1 MPEDEKEERQ
11 EKKYRN
17 QNKHFFCATCLSRV
31 FHEPELV
38 FAIKKVVS
46 DTDEARMGVNM
57 CDISLNHCIIKLKKK
72 NWPGGLDVDANPK
85 MQVDWLSIVEFLCGN
100 VDIISISQFN
110 TSTIFI
116 IQVNISEIFILY
128 FFPLKVV
135 KSLFSLGGLGLNG
148 FFHWN
153 ISFVKPNENKLDQH
167 QRSRK
172 FSHNG
177 IREALTRN
185 LASFENKTYS
195 SRRSSPS

>member
-72 NWPGGLDVDANPK
+72 IDP
-85 MQVDWLSIVEFLCGN
+85 
-100 VDIISISQFN
+100 
-110 TSTIFI
+110 
-116 IQVNISEIFILY
+116 
-128 FFPLKVV
+128 VV
-135 KSLFSLGGLGLNG
+135 
-148 FFHWN
+148 
-153 ISFVKPNENKLDQH
+153 
-167 QRSRK
+167 
-172 FSHNG
+172 
-177 IREALTRN
+177 
-185 LASFENKTYS
+185 
-195 SRRSSPS
+195 